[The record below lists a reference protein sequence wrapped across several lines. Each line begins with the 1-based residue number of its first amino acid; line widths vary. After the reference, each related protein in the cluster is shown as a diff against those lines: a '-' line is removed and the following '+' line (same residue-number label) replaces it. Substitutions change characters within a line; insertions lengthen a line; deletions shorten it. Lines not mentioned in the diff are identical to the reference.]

1 MEDLNQL
8 RPEQESGAKKPASD
22 DVDALLQDVKS
33 LLGETA
39 ADIAADAPA
48 EPDTEDSAPI
58 AADDVQLD
66 CGKFYGPEEQE
77 EPEAPLT
84 FYEQSKPAYQ
94 RARRAEYER
103 IREQERLA
111 RAERQQAFEQERAAH
126 MKQKKAAQKHANAH
140 RSTAEYAE
148 WLYTQGLSDDERSA
162 RAEQEE
168 KLAQPE
174 SRRRRRPEKPKRRH
188 GLRIAL
194 VLVLLLTIGAA
205 VFHFL
210 IARAPQ
216 SEAALSARK
225 KGCATIL
232 VAGTDEGGYRT
243 DSMLLLN
250 IDRTEK
256 AIHLVSIPR
265 DTLIYCEY
273 SVPKINSAYGW
284 AGGGE
289 AGMQELL
296 LRVSEII
303 GFEPDGYAVVELS
316 VFEQLVD
323 LMGGITF
330 DVPVDMHYS
339 DPTQGLNIDLQA
351 GTQHLNGEQAM
362 QVARF
367 RSGYAT
373 ADLGRI
379 EVQRSLVSAALRQWV
394 SPKGM
399 LHLSKAVKL
408 VLEHTNTNLTKANL
422 LWLAESFLLCGR
434 SDIASA
440 TLPGYAA
447 NFTSGSYYVLD
458 AGGVADIVNRY
469 LNPYEKEV
477 QAAELYIR
485 NG

>member
-1 MEDLNQL
+1 M
-8 RPEQESGAKKPASD
+8 D
-22 DVDALLQDVKS
+22 DFDVQGKERELDELLSEVKS
-33 LLGETA
+33 LLEEDEPLREDPMEDAGLQDEASEGPMTA
-39 ADIAADAPA
+39 DNVNIDF
-48 EPDTEDSAPI
+48 E
-58 AADDVQLD
+58 
-66 CGKFYGPEEQE
+66 KFYDDAAGFPDEGIYT
-77 EPEAPLT
+77 PPTA
-84 FYEQSKPAYQ
+84 YEQSKSAYQ
-94 RARRAEYER
+94 VARRAEYER
-103 IREQERLA
+103 MREAEREARDRQRVARDREEERVMRKLESRNRKTAETVKNPPRSDEEYARWLYEQGVEPETEEHRELLRQREQE
-111 RAERQQAFEQERAAH
+111 QQT
-126 MKQKKAAQKHANAH
+126 AQK
-140 RSTAEYAE
+140 
-148 WLYTQGLSDDERSA
+148 
-162 RAEQEE
+162 
-168 KLAQPE
+168 P
-174 SRRRRRPEKPKRRH
+174 PKKKR
-188 GLRIAL
+188 GGGFLKVLL
-194 VLVLLLTIGAA
+194 VLALLLAVLLGS
-205 VFHFL
+205 VHFVV
-210 IARAPQ
+210 ARQPQ
-216 SEAALSARK
+216 AEEALGARK
-225 KGCATIL
+225 AGCSTIL
-232 VAGTDEGGYRT
+232 IVGTDEGGYRT
-243 DSMLLLN
+243 DTMMLFSV
-250 IDRTEK
+250 DREAKTMS
-256 AIHLVSIPR
+256 LVSIPR
-265 DTLIYCEY
+265 DTLIFCEY

-296 LRVSEII
+296 LRVSEVI
-303 GFEPDGYAVVELS
+303 GFEPDGYAVIDLS

-351 GTQHLNGEQAM
+351 GKQHLNGEQAM

-394 SPKGM
+394 SPKGA

-434 SDIASA
+434 SEISST